1 MPLLIFLTNF
11 VSPLWAVW
19 ELIQEKILRSQRGEK
34 NLLYKSTPK
43 QNARMKYLTCLFVE
57 DPCGSDPEEYIE
69 IDLLVILLQGTF
81 DMLFAHPL
89 PLGNLS

>member
-1 MPLLIFLTNF
+1 MGCLGADTRKDSKISKGGKKTYSI
-11 VSPLWAVW
+11 SP
-19 ELIQEKILRSQRGEK
+19 
-34 NLLYKSTPK
+34 TPK

-89 PLGNLS
+89 PLGHLS